1 MVVVVVVGW
10 GGLFDYSVTPGPGL
24 SKVKLQMSGT
34 NPVVP
39 GQGQGAWQLFK
50 FISRHF
56 VHLQSLSEFDMQS
69 LKIFA
74 FDKHQEN
81 ESILMDPVAITDN
94 FVVIE
99 AGSFTSFQVNSFLL
113 LYYLQDDFVVGFTK
127 LSFGSFCKA
136 YTIPW
141 WKLCISFGCCT

>member
-1 MVVVVVVGW
+1 MKGISK
-10 GGLFDYSVTPGPGL
+10 LFTS
-24 SKVKLQMSGT
+24 
-34 NPVVP
+34 
-39 GQGQGAWQLFK
+39 
-50 FISRHF
+50 ISRHF

-113 LYYLQDDFVVGFTK
+113 LYYLKDDFVVGFTK
-127 LSFGSFCKA
+127 L
-136 YTIPW
+136 
-141 WKLCISFGCCT
+141 